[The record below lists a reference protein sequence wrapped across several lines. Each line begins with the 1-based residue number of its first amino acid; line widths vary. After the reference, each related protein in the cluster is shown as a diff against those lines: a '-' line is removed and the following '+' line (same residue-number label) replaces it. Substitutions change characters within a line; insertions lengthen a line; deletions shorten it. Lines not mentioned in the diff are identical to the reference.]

1 MIRTL
6 FLYLALACAAVAE
19 ASDYPLT
26 VRSCERDVTFT
37 QAPQR
42 AVSHDLNMTDMLLAL
57 GLRERMVGF
66 TGISGWKTLDPA
78 LRAQLAGL
86 PEIAP
91 RHPSVENLL
100 AAGADLYVAGWNY
113 GMRVGGPVTPQTLA
127 PLGIAV
133 YELSESCSFV
143 MGQHE
148 ARFADLY
155 NDLRN
160 LGRIFSVEARAQVLI
175 DQTRQRV
182 QRVQAALGDNPVR
195 PRVFLY
201 DSGEDRPLT
210 SGRLGMPQA
219 LIQGA
224 GGHNVMD
231 DVSGSWVS
239 VNWESV
245 VERNPEVMVI
255 VDYGP
260 TSWQA
265 KRDFL
270 LQHPALQSVDA
281 IRHQRFVV
289 LSYIQATPSLHNAQA
304 LEILAQALHPE
315 RFAEAAR

>member
-1 MIRTL
+1 MIRS
-6 FLYLALACAAVAE
+6 LALFVMLAGGSVAQ

-26 VRSCERDVTFT
+26 VRSCEREVTFSK
-37 QAPQR
+37 APHHV
-42 AVSHDLNMTDMLLAL
+42 VSHDLNMTDMLLAL
-57 GLRERMVGF
+57 GLRERMAGF
-66 TGISGWKTLDPA
+66 TGISGWKTIEPE
-78 LRAQLAGL
+78 LRAKLDGLA
-86 PEIAP
+86 EIAP

-100 AAGADLYVAGWNY
+100 DVGADLYFAGWNY

-127 PLGIAV
+127 PFGIAV

-143 MGQHE
+143 MTRRE
-148 ARFADLY
+148 ASFSDLY
-155 NDLRN
+155 NDLAN
-160 LGRIFSVEARAQVLI
+160 LGRIFSVETRAQALI
-175 DQTRQRV
+175 EQTRQRV
-182 QRVQAALGDNPVR
+182 QQVQTALGDDRVR

-201 DSGEDRPLT
+201 DSGEDRPMT

-219 LIQGA
+219 LIHTA

-231 DVSGSWVS
+231 DVTGSWIT

-245 VERNPEVMVI
+245 VERNPQVIVI

-270 LQHPALQSVDA
+270 LQHPALQSVEA
-281 IRHQRFVV
+281 IRNKRFAV

-304 LEILAQALHPE
+304 LEILARALHPQA
-315 RFAEAAR
+315 FAEASR